1 MVYSEHWV
9 LTMKI
14 FKFTCAAVNLF
25 ASGLL
30 ITAATVS
37 SPAEATPPSPG
48 QLPSGP
54 SSIGGQASVAQMGS
68 IMSINQSTPQ
78 AAFSWNSFNIGSGA
92 TVNINQPS
100 SSSVLL
106 NQVIGNNASQIFGRL
121 NANGQVFLTN
131 PSGIYFS
138 PSASVNVGGL
148 VATTNSIGSTEF
160 MGGLRTFSSSG
171 SPAAVINEGN
181 LQSSLGGYIALMA
194 PTVRNN
200 GVIVA
205 QMGTVVLAAGNL
217 YGLQFTGNSLNT
229 FTVSPAT
236 IATLVSNGNAV
247 FAPGGLIILSAQ
259 AARQLKG
266 GVIGNTGVLDA
277 TGITSHGGVIELT
290 ASHTINAGGTIKSDA
305 AIGSATNGGTISIVA
320 DLTNPSS
327 QTNLTGT
334 LSAQGG
340 SLGGNGG
347 QLETSA
353 SSLRVSPSAFVNAS
367 AVKGITGDWL
377 LDPNSFIIDS
387 VLNAG
392 DMTSAT
398 LVNNLLAANIT
409 ILSSSGR
416 GGTLGDIQVNQPIS
430 WAGATTLTLNAA
442 HDVLVNN
449 AITANTAGAT
459 LSLIAGHDVDVNST
473 LATIGAGATLL
484 MSAGNN
490 VNLSSGITGTA
501 ANTTIGI
508 AALQNVTTLAP
519 INAVAGASRIT
530 ITGGVNVSINGAI
543 TATAASSAIAIN
555 AGLDITSNAAIA
567 AIAATT
573 TISLT
578 AGRDIT
584 TTTTAAMSAGAAT
597 SQISLDAGRNISVN
611 SAIAAGAAGSSIY
624 LISGLAGTG
633 PGLSSGTVTLVGA
646 VASPSV
652 TIRFNPDSYT
662 NTAAD
667 IALYPALSDARAW
680 VYAIGNNK
688 VYDGTTAATLVLS
701 SNPSVGAIVSLN
713 PGSAS
718 FVNKNVGVA
727 DMINFIGYS
736 LGGSNAPSF
745 ALISASGTTT
755 ANITQRP
762 AIVSAQASNKT
773 YDGTPLATVSLSA
786 PTVAGD
792 VLNLTYGL
800 SSFTNPSVGIA
811 KTVNVTG
818 ITGSG
823 INAGNYSL
831 NTSAVSTANVN
842 QAPLTVV
849 ASNLDKNYGQTPIL
863 TQFTQVGLVNSE
875 TIGSVSLTSS
885 GTNSKAPVTG
895 SPYLITPSNALGGS
909 FQSSNYNITYVSGH
923 LFVLPVGLIIT
934 VADAVKPFGSVL
946 IPTAFTFSGLVNGET
961 IGAIS
966 ETSPGTSAAASIEGS
981 PYVIAPSLA
990 SGGTFN
996 PANYAIQYIN
1006 GSLTVVPPSP

>member
-1 MVYSEHWV
+1 MAYSEYWF

-14 FKFTCAAVNLF
+14 LKLTCLAVNLF
-25 ASGLL
+25 TSGLV
-30 ITAATVS
+30 IIVIAMYY
-37 SPAEATPPSPG
+37 PAEASPLSPV
-48 QLPSGP
+48 QLPSG
-54 SSIGGQASVAQMGS
+54 SSLIGGQASVASMGS
-68 IMSINQSTPQ
+68 VMSITQSSPQ

-92 TVNINQPS
+92 TVNIIQPS
-100 SSSVLL
+100 SSSVML
-106 NQVIGNNASQIFGRL
+106 NQVIGNNSSQIFGHL

-131 PSGIYFS
+131 PSGIYFT

-148 VATTNSIGSTEF
+148 AATTNSISSTQF

-171 SPAAVINEGN
+171 TPTAVINEGN
-181 LQSSLGGYIALMA
+181 LQSSFGGYIALMA
-194 PTVRNN
+194 PIVRNT

-205 QMGTVVLAAGNL
+205 EMGTVVLAAGNV
-217 YGLQFTGNSLNT
+217 YGLQFKGNSLNAVA
-229 FTVSPAT
+229 VSPAS
-236 IATLVSNGNAV
+236 IETLVLNGNAV

-277 TGITSHGGVIELT
+277 TGITSNGGVIELT
-290 ASHTINAGGTIKSDA
+290 ASHAINAGGTIKSDA
-305 AIGSATNGGTISIVA
+305 ATGSTMNGGTISIVA
-320 DLTNPSS
+320 DLTNPYS

-334 LSAQGG
+334 LSVQGG

-347 QLETSA
+347 LMETSA
-353 SSLRVSPSAFVNAS
+353 SLLRVSPSAFVNAS

-387 VLNAG
+387 ILNAG

-409 ILSSSGR
+409 ILSSSGH

-459 LSLIAGHDVDVNST
+459 LSLMAGHDVDVNST

-484 MSAGNN
+484 VSAGNN
-490 VNLSSGITGTA
+490 VNLNSGITGTA

-519 INAVAGASRIT
+519 INAVAGASSIT
-530 ITGGVNVSINGAI
+530 ITGGNNVSISGAI
-543 TATAASSAIAIN
+543 TATAASSTIAIN
-555 AGLDITSNAAIA
+555 AGQDITTNAAIA

-573 TISLT
+573 TITLT

-611 SAIAAGAAGSSIY
+611 SAIAAGAAGSSIN
-624 LISGLAGTG
+624 LIAGLAGTG
-633 PGLSSGTVTLVGA
+633 PGLTSGTVTLVGA

-652 TIRFNPDSYT
+652 KIRFNPDSYI

-688 VYDGTTAATLVLS
+688 VYDSTTAATLALNSNS
-701 SNPSVGAIVSLN
+701 SIDANVFLN

-718 FVNKNVGVA
+718 FVSKNVGIANV
-727 DMINFIGYS
+727 INFSGYS
-736 LGGSNAPSF
+736 LGGLNAPSF
-745 ALISASGTTT
+745 ELISASGTTT
-755 ANITQRP
+755 ANISQRP
-762 AIVSAQASNKT
+762 AIVSAQASNKI
-773 YDGTPLATVSLSA
+773 YDGTLLANVSLSA
-786 PTVAGD
+786 NTVAGD
-792 VLNLTYGL
+792 ALSFTYGL
-800 SSFTNPSVGIA
+800 SSFTNSSVGIA
-811 KTVNVTG
+811 KTVNVSG
-818 ITGSG
+818 ITGFG
-823 INAGNYSL
+823 INAGNYSF
-831 NTSAVSTANVN
+831 NTSTVTTANIN

-849 ASNLDKNYGQTPIL
+849 ASNFGKNYGQTPTL

-875 TIGSVSLTSS
+875 TIGSVSLTST
-885 GTNSKAPVTG
+885 GTNSNAAVAG
-895 SPYLITPSNALGGS
+895 SPYLITPSNAVGGS
-909 FQSSNYNITYVSGH
+909 FQSTNYNITYVSGH
-923 LFVLPVGLIIT
+923 LYVLPVGLVIT
-934 VADAVKPFGSVL
+934 VADAWKPFGSVL
-946 IPTAFTFSGLVNGET
+946 IPTAFTFSGLVNGDT
-961 IGAIS
+961 IGAIT
-966 ETSPGTSAAASIEGS
+966 ETSPGTSAAASVAGS
-981 PYVIAPSLA
+981 PYVISPSPA

-996 PANYAIQYIN
+996 SANYAIQYIN
-1006 GSLTVVPPSP
+1006 GALTVVPLPP